1 MWLLRSI
8 DQLEREGGQ
17 EGLQGRDHMRARQ
30 LGAFG
35 QCLRIDANEVGDE
48 QEQAPNA
55 RRKLAR
61 GKRKLAR
68 IGDSLDGWA
77 DACGP
82 LVIATARK
90 AGKSLCRQHL
100 ADGGGT
106 QRRSLCLEFLA
117 DLVDRVIALTQ
128 LHDLL
133 DRRAFLGLRTGA
145 WASDCKE
152 IG

>member
-1 MWLLRSI
+1 PE
-8 DQLEREGGQ
+8 LEREGRQ
-17 EGLQGRDHMRARQ
+17 QGLLGRDHTRARQ

-35 QCLRIDANEVGDE
+35 QCLRIEAYEVGDE

-61 GKRKLAR
+61 VKRKCAR
-68 IGDSLDGWA
+68 IGNTLESWV

-82 LVIATARK
+82 LVIATARE
-90 AGKSLCRQHL
+90 ASKSLCSQHF

-106 QRRSLCLEFLA
+106 QRRSLRLEFLA
-117 DLVDRVIALTQ
+117 DLVDRVIAFAQ
-128 LHDLL
+128 LHDLR
-133 DRRAFLGLRTGA
+133 DRRAFLGLCAGA
-145 WASDCKE
+145 RASDCKE